1 VRYLSF
7 VQLRGTADR
16 PFPLWA
22 RALHLPAATILALLV
37 LDTGWWFVIF
47 RYYGTTLGSSGRL

>member
-1 VRYLSF
+1 